1 MLYWDENDY
10 TFKKAPTEMK
20 AYYDFLQNLQ
30 LWLGENPIK
39 ADQGANYRGVFENQA
54 FIETEVNKVIDKF
67 TDQFTTLRLLG
78 YEFDKDTGE
87 LSISIYCE
95 FDDRAIETSVII

>member
-20 AYYDFLQNLQ
+20 SYYDFLQNLQ

-39 ADQGANYRGVFENQA
+39 SDQGANYKGVFENQA
-54 FIETEVNKVIDKF
+54 FIETEITKIIDKF
-67 TDQFTTLRLLG
+67 SNQFEILRFLG
-78 YEFDKDTGE
+78 YEFDEDTGE
-87 LSISIYCE
+87 LSISVYCE
-95 FDDRAIETSVII
+95 FGDKAIETSVTI